1 MWPFNLIHAFS
12 GSPNQS
18 VSQSCRASSCCMHSV
33 SQPVIQFSWSFRL
46 SCVTHQSFASFVHS
60 FSSSQLIHS
69 YSADDSGAKRKYREL
84 KRLPADIRAQV
95 ALLKVH
101 HTYTTWSPPP
111 LPLPRGKA
119 RHSTSSGYSTQNS
132 AALHQCC
139 PLKDGALHTHA
150 CLTSHCDE
158 SVFSFLRLLRVHGIQ
173 GVQQDLACQ
182 LKPTSQV
189 TLSCCISG
197 FRATQRPRAL
207 LRE

>member
-1 MWPFNLIHAFS
+1 MHPLFRWLFCLFSQSVMWPFNLIHAFS
-12 GSPNQS
+12 GTPNQS

-111 LPLPRGKA
+111 SLCPGGRLGIQPPVDTVR
-119 RHSTSSGYSTQNS
+119 RIQQHYIS
-132 AALHQCC
+132 AAH
-139 PLKDGALHTHA
+139 LKMGPFIRTPA
-150 CLTSHCDE
+150 
-158 SVFSFLRLLRVHGIQ
+158 
-173 GVQQDLACQ
+173 
-182 LKPTSQV
+182 
-189 TLSCCISG
+189 
-197 FRATQRPRAL
+197 
-207 LRE
+207 